1 MIEFI
6 LALLGIIVVLSI
18 INIISFGNIPT
29 VYIAII
35 YIALVLTYFIYKF
48 LYTDI
53 SNSK

>member
-18 INIISFGNIPT
+18 VNIISFGNIPT

-48 LYTDI
+48 LYKNFFI
-53 SNSK
+53 VN

>member
-6 LALLGIIVVLSI
+6 LALLGIVIVLSI
-18 INIISFGNIPT
+18 VNIISFCNIPT
-29 VYIAII
+29 IYIAII

-53 SNSK
+53 YNHK